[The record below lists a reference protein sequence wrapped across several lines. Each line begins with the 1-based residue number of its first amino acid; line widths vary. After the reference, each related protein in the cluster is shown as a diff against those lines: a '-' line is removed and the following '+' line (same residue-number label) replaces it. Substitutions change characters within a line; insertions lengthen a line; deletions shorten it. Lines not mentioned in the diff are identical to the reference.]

1 VSAFPRSPRTQQGAL
16 VAIEPLASTPTAV
29 LFQYNP
35 HTLTRQL
42 EARGADGGPAATSYT
57 GAPVETI
64 NVEIELDATDAL
76 EVKDPTALSLGIH
89 PQLAA
94 LERLVYP
101 PSSRV
106 IANVMLAALGSIEVV
121 PPAGPLILFIWGV
134 KRVLPVSIK
143 QFSVTEEAHDPNL
156 NPIRARVSLGL
167 RVLSTDDLGPLH
179 RGHDLFLAHQVA
191 KEVMAGLAS
200 VSTLPSPLP
209 SR

>member
-1 VSAFPRSPRTQQGAL
+1 MSAFPGTPRTLKGAL
-16 VAIEPLASTPTAV
+16 VAIDPLVPVPTVV

-64 NVEIELDATDAL
+64 NVEIELDATDGL
-76 EVKDPTALSLGIH
+76 ETQDPLAVSLGVH

-94 LERLVYP
+94 LEKLVYP
-101 PSSRV
+101 PSARI
-106 IANVMLAALGSIEVV
+106 IANTVLAALGSIEVV
-121 PPAGPLILFIWGV
+121 PPQGPLILFIWGPR
-134 KRVLPVSIK
+134 RVLPVSVK
-143 QFSVTEEAHDPNL
+143 QFSIVEEAHDPQL

-167 RVLSTDDLGPLH
+167 RVLSTDDLGPMH
-179 RGHDLFLAHQVA
+179 PGHALFLAHQIA

-200 VSTLPSPLP
+200 VTSTASALSA
-209 SR
+209 S

>member
-1 VSAFPRSPRTQQGAL
+1 MSAFPGTPRTLKGAL
-16 VAIEPLASTPTAV
+16 VAIDPLVPVPTVV

-64 NVEIELDATDAL
+64 NVEVELDATDGL
-76 EVKDPTALSLGIH
+76 ETQDPLAVSLGVH

-94 LERLVYP
+94 LEKLVYP
-101 PSSRV
+101 PSARI
-106 IANVMLAALGSIEVV
+106 IANTVLAALGSIEVV
-121 PPAGPLILFIWGV
+121 PPQGPLILFIWGPR
-134 KRVLPVSIK
+134 RVLPVSVK
-143 QFSVTEEAHDPNL
+143 QFSIVEEAHDPQL

-167 RVLSTDDLGPLH
+167 RVLSTDDLGPMH
-179 RGHDLFLAHQVA
+179 PGHALFLAHQIA

-200 VSTLPSPLP
+200 VTSTASALSA
-209 SR
+209 S